1 MCATLHTRLPIRPP
15 PHTHTH
21 THAHPSPALLF
32 YPLQMDDVA
41 DGDGDC
47 SSAMSEASGASPSH
61 WSQHDDDQ
69 DEGVMTTPS
78 PTRRGGKKG
87 SKQGDAGKA
96 TRKRKTSS
104 DAGKPRPFMCEFQGC
119 SKCYTKSSHL
129 KAHIRTHTG
138 ERPFGCTWEGCQ
150 WRFARSDELTR
161 HFRKHTGAR
170 PYGCD
175 SCGRRFARSDHL
187 AAHLKTHS
195 GLGDAEEAET
205 SE

>member
-1 MCATLHTRLPIRPP
+1 M
-15 PHTHTH
+15 
-21 THAHPSPALLF
+21 
-32 YPLQMDDVA
+32 A
-41 DGDGDC
+41 DGDGDG
-47 SSAMSEASGASPSH
+47 SSAMSETSGTSPSH
-61 WSQHDDDQ
+61 WSQHDE
-69 DEGVMTTPS
+69 DEGVMASPS

-87 SKQGDAGKA
+87 QTKAQGEAGK
-96 TRKRKTSS
+96 TRKRSKSTS
-104 DAGKPRPFMCEFQGC
+104 DVGKMRPFMCEFEGC
-119 SKCYTKSSHL
+119 AKRYTKSSHL

-138 ERPFGCTWEGCQ
+138 ERPFGCSWEGCE

-195 GLGDAEEAET
+195 GMGDAGEVAG